1 MTYYRASLFY
11 LSFSD
16 SRKQDAYQCFKRC
29 FNSYYQDT
37 NLIYLSITYKSAKL
51 PAVSI
56 PYTDATKT
64 LLVIGGFD
72 SFMEELVN
80 WFYPLQSQIK
90 MNFLLF
96 DGPGQGSVP
105 FQHLYFESDYEKVVT
120 IILDYTHL
128 EEVDAIGISWGLF
141 CPSVS
146 SL

>member
-1 MTYYRASLFY
+1 
-11 LSFSD
+11 
-16 SRKQDAYQCFKRC
+16 
-29 FNSYYQDT
+29 
-37 NLIYLSITYKSAKL
+37 
-51 PAVSI
+51 
-56 PYTDATKT
+56 
-64 LLVIGGFD
+64 
-72 SFMEELVN
+72 MEELVN